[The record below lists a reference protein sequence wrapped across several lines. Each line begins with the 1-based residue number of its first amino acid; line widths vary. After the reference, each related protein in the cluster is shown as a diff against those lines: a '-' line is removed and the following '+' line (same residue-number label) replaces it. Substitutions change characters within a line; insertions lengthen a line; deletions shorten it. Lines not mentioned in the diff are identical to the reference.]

1 MKFVTAINCM
11 DGRTQLPVSEHLKSR
26 YGATYV
32 DTITEPG
39 VDRVVAE
46 EPEDSPVIEALKRKC
61 NISIEHH
68 NSDLIAVVGHH
79 GCAGNPVE
87 KETHLEH
94 IKKAVER
101 LKGWYPDLKVIGIWV
116 DEEWRANEI

>member
-11 DGRTQLPVSEHLKSR
+11 DGRTQLPVSEHLKTK

-39 VDRVVAE
+39 VDRIVAE
-46 EPEDSPVIEALKRKC
+46 EPEDSPVIEALKKKC

-68 NSDLIAVVGHH
+68 KSDLIALVGHH

-87 KETHLEH
+87 KAEHLEH

-101 LKGWYPDLKVIGIWV
+101 LKGWYPQLRVIGIWV
-116 DEEWRANEI
+116 DEEWKANEL